1 MLIVNVIV
9 STLLVVSF
17 AILILGMAW
26 RVWLYA
32 STPVPLRIFTA
43 PAPTTRAG
51 AALRVGREVTLF
63 ESLFRADKFLWLVSM
78 LFHVGLLLV
87 LLRHLRY
94 FMAEPPL
101 PVVLI
106 QPLGQIG
113 ALMMMVGLIGLLAR
127 RLLEPRVRYVTSAT
141 DIGVLLLLLAI
152 GASGLAMAFLFP
164 TDIMGLKQY
173 LAGLWRFDPQPLP
186 GDPALIVHLLLVATL
201 LVVAPYSKLLHLAG
215 VFFSPTRNQCDDA
228 RTRRHVAAWARPL
241 DQRRARGSE

>member
-1 MLIVNVIV
+1 MLILNLIV

-17 AILILGMAW
+17 AVLTLGMAW

-32 STPVPLRIFTA
+32 STPTPLRIFTA
-43 PAPTTRAG
+43 PAPSTRAG
-51 AALRVGREVTLF
+51 AVLRVGREVTLF
-63 ESLFRADKFLWLVSM
+63 ESLFRADKSLWLVSM

-94 FMAEPPL
+94 FITPPTPFATL
-101 PVVLI
+101 V

-113 ALMMMVGLIGLLAR
+113 ALAMMLGLLGLLAR
-127 RLLEPRVRYVTSAT
+127 RVFEPRVRYVTRAT
-141 DIGVLLLLLAI
+141 DFGVLLLFLAI
-152 GASGLAMAFLFP
+152 GVSGLVMTFFIP

-186 GDPALIVHLLLVATL
+186 ADPALVAHLLLVATL
-201 LVVAPYSKLLHLAG
+201 MVIVPYSKLLHLAG

-228 RTRRHVAAWARPL
+228 RRRRHVAAWARSL
-241 DQRRARGSE
+241 DQRLS